1 MPINR
6 SKPVLVYRNLRHGR
20 KSRPLYS
27 VCQDG
32 RVVSHVHSIMLRDA
46 RFIVRESGRQRVLK
60 ENRKNVH
67 AFIKGSVTS
76 SGMGTDKFGRL
87 PVQVVYNPY
96 DVGYFFTR
104 NTTWSKEL
112 TWRVSGARTVI
123 LNKFG
128 CTAAYMNNDEQ
139 DKQPTF
145 V

>member
-67 AFIKGSVTS
+67 AFIKGYVTS

-96 DVGYFFTR
+96 DVDYPRPIRMFSTAESHPDVDTASR
-104 NTTWSKEL
+104 EPSI
-112 TWRVSGARTVI
+112 I
-123 LNKFG
+123 LS
-128 CTAAYMNNDEQ
+128 
-139 DKQPTF
+139 QPSAPENRA
-145 V
+145 